1 MTVAAYI
8 QKLNESTDF
17 WSFSVTQGKKYTK
30 IVQVQRSNQSGR
42 SVHAFVDAQ
51 GNVYKPASWAAPA
64 KGVRFNLASLD
75 TQAVD
80 PYGSYLYAR

>member
-1 MTVAAYI
+1 MTVAAYV

-30 IVQVQRSNQSGR
+30 IVQVTRGNPDSK

-64 KGVRFNLASLD
+64 KNVRFNLANLD
-75 TQAVD
+75 SQTVD